1 MKIVDVHNHF
11 YPPEYLDE
19 LRAGRSLVR
28 VTTGADGNPHIHY
41 PGDYNVAVAGHRDI
55 AYRQSVLEQGHVDTQ
70 VITLTTPGTHV
81 EKPAVAIRLATLVN
95 DAFARI
101 VSERG
106 PRFAALAT
114 LPLCDPAASVRE
126 LTRAMDE
133 LRFPGA
139 MLFGNI
145 NGVALADKRFW
156 PLYELANDREAVLHI
171 HPTSPVGVESMQEYW
186 LMPLVGFLMDTT
198 LAAAH
203 LVFSGV
209 AERFPKI
216 RWVLSHLGGTIP
228 YLAERLDRG
237 FHAFEECRVNID
249 RPPSEYLRA
258 WYYDTVNF
266 DVRALRL
273 AIEFAGAE
281 NVLAGSDYPHQIGS
295 IPEML
300 RSLKEVE
307 VRESDRARILGG
319 NAERVYRL
327 GKSGGGGGGKRA

>member
-1 MKIVDVHNHF
+1 MIVDVHNHF
-11 YPPEYLDE
+11 YPPEYLDA
-19 LRAGRSLVR
+19 LRSGKSVVR
-28 VTTGADGNPHIHY
+28 VTMDDDGNPHIHY

-55 AYRQSVLEQGHVDTQ
+55 DYRQRVLEKEGVDTQ

-81 EKPAVAIRLATLVN
+81 ETPALAASLASLVN

-101 VSERG
+101 IAERG

-114 LPLCDPAASVRE
+114 LPLNDPKASVRE
-126 LTRAMDE
+126 LTRAVDE

-139 MLFGNI
+139 MLFSNV

-156 PLYELANDREAVLHI
+156 PLYELANDRGLVLHI
-171 HPTSPVGVESMQEYW
+171 HPTSPVGVEAMTEYW

-216 RWVLSHLGGTIP
+216 NWVLGHLGGAIP

-237 FHAFEECRVNID
+237 YQAFAECRANIS
-249 RPPSEYLRA
+249 RPPSEFLKT

-266 DVRALRL
+266 DANALDL
-273 AIEFAGAE
+273 AIKFAGTDHI
-281 NVLAGSDYPHQIGS
+281 LAGSDYPHMIGS
-295 IPEML
+295 IPTMKRAIGAL
-300 RSLKEVE
+300 NVAD
-307 VRESDRARILGG
+307 VDRARIFGG
-319 NAERVYRL
+319 NAKRIYRL
-327 GKSGGGGGGKRA
+327 G